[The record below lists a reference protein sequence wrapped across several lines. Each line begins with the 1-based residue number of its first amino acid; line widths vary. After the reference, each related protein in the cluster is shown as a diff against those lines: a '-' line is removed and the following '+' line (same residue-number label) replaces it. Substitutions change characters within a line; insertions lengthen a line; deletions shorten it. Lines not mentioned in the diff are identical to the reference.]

1 VSLFIALIVTIV
13 WWVLAL
19 IGYFSVLGPARGGQY
34 SEAVVGQPHFI
45 NPLLAPGSSAVS
57 DRLLTKLLFSGLYAY
72 DNNGELQSDIAKDFE
87 RSDDGKQ
94 YTISLREDVFWHDGE
109 QLTADDVVFTIN
121 IAKDVNYDTVVN
133 ALRVAWRDVTVEK
146 KDEFTVVFTLD
157 KNRGDFLH
165 LLTLGILPQHI
176 WKDISPVQFQLAEF
190 NIKPIGVGPY
200 VYVKHDFGADGLI
213 DSYSLSAHKE
223 YHHGEPLI
231 SKVVMQVFPD
241 RVLAAEA
248 YQNGL
253 VSGVTADSRDL
264 IETLIDSNQSKA
276 VLERPS
282 YFGIFF
288 NQTKSVPLAFDEV
301 REALLFATDR
311 QAIIDEVF
319 GASAFAVA
327 SPLFLGMESY
337 VKESEQPEYN
347 LDQAKKELEDKGWK
361 LGADGI
367 RVREQD
373 STRLAFGISVNADQI
388 QLVQAAELV
397 AAQWALLGAEVSI
410 DSREKDDLDSNV
422 ITTRT
427 YDSLLTF
434 HPMRWD
440 QPNLQALWHS
450 REKNHPGLNYA
461 GMQDGPLDSVL
472 DELQTESDSDRR
484 TTLYEQV
491 QSRIKVEDPAVFLF
505 ATSFLFA
512 YKDDIKGVELRRV
525 NAPQDRFSAVHKW
538 YIKEKRQWGSE

>member
-1 VSLFIALIVTIV
+1 M
-13 WWVLAL
+13 
-19 IGYFSVLGPARGGQY
+19 LGPARGGQY
-34 SEAVVGQPHFI
+34 SEAVVGQPNFV

-57 DRLLTKLLFSGLYAY
+57 DRLLTKLLFSGLYTY
-72 DNNGELQSDIAKDFE
+72 DNNGELKSDVAKDFE

-94 YTISLREDVFWHDGE
+94 YTITLRDDVLWHDGE

-121 IAKDVNYDTVVN
+121 IAKDANYDTVVN

-146 KDEFTVVFTLD
+146 KDDFTVVFTLD
-157 KNRGDFLH
+157 KDRGDFLH

-190 NIKPIGVGPY
+190 NLRPIGTGPY
-200 VYVKHDFGADGLI
+200 VYVNHDFGADGLI

-231 SKVVMQVFPD
+231 SKFVMQVFPD
-241 RVLAAEA
+241 RTLAVEA
-248 YQNGL
+248 YQSGR

-264 IETLIDSNQSKA
+264 IDRLVDSNQSKA

-288 NQTKSVPLAFDEV
+288 NQSKSVPLAFDEV

-311 QAIIDEVF
+311 QAIVDEVF
-319 GASAFAVA
+319 GTSAFAVS
-327 SPLFLGMESY
+327 SPIFSGMQSF
-337 VKESEQPEYN
+337 VKESEQPPYD
-347 LDQAKKELEDKGWK
+347 LDQAKKGLEDTGWK
-361 LGADGI
+361 LGADGV

-373 STRLAFGISVNADQI
+373 STRLAFSISVNSDQV
-388 QLVQAAELV
+388 QLKQAATLV
-397 AAQWALLGAEVSI
+397 AQQWGLLGAEVTV

-422 ITTRT
+422 VTPRT
-427 YDSLLTF
+427 YDSLFTF

-440 QPNLQALWHS
+440 QPNVQALWHS
-450 REKNHPGLNYA
+450 REKSHPGLNYA

-472 DELQTESDSDRR
+472 DELQTEADNDRR

-491 QSRIKVEDPAVFLF
+491 QSRIDVEDPAVFLF

-512 YKDDIKGVELRRV
+512 YKDDIKGVDLRRV
-525 NAPQDRFSAVHKW
+525 NAPQDRFFGVENW
-538 YIKEKRQWGSE
+538 YIKEKRQWKK